1 VAKKLGGIN
10 EMFTGIV
17 QGKGKIIDKRS
28 VGGGMVFAVETDF
41 ELTDPEEGESISH
54 NGVCLTVRD
63 ISSRQYSVD
72 VSPETL
78 ERTNLSKLTPG
89 RLVNLER
96 ALRLSDRLGGHLVS
110 GHVDAV
116 SPVLERKPV
125 GDYVVFT
132 LAVPPGLG
140 RYIIEKGSI
149 AIDGVSLTVN
159 CCDEKSFSVAL
170 IPHTLKVTTLGQVK
184 KGDPVNLEVDLIGKY
199 VEKLLSTKQTDGTAE
214 QSGINEAFLA
224 DKGFLR

>member
-1 VAKKLGGIN
+1 
-10 EMFTGIV
+10 MFTGIV
-17 QGKGKIIDKRS
+17 QGKGKIVDKRS
-28 VGGGMVFAVETDF
+28 VGGGMVFVVEADF
-41 ELTDPEEGESISH
+41 DLTDPEDGESIAH
-54 NGVCLTVRD
+54 NGACLTARD
-63 ISSRQYSVD
+63 ISGRRYSVD

-78 ERTNLSKLTPG
+78 DRTSLGTLAPG

-116 SPVLERKPV
+116 APVLERKPA

-132 LAVPPGLG
+132 FAVPTGLG

-159 CCDEKSFSVAL
+159 SCDEKSFSVAL
-170 IPHTLKVTTLGQVK
+170 IPHTLKVTTLGGVK

-199 VEKLLSTKQTDGTAE
+199 VEKLLSTKQTDGTVE
-214 QSGINEAFLA
+214 RPGINEAFLA
-224 DKGFLR
+224 ERGFLR